1 MRVKALKAFAGNV
14 TMRVGEVKDLPDYLA
29 HDLIRGGLAELDAQE
44 AVIVEKP
51 VQNANPTPKK
61 AVEKKKKK

>member
-1 MRVKALKAFAGNV
+1 
-14 TMRVGEVKDLPDYLA
+14 VGEVKDLPDYLA

-44 AVIVEKP
+44 AEIVEKP